1 MLLLPAFLVSRQVT
15 SPGVGGEDPGVPEG
29 PINVLI
35 IGTDGEMG
43 TPAYRFGARSDTMIL
58 AHLSA
63 DRKRTTILNIP
74 RDTMV
79 MIHGCG
85 SAPARL
91 NMINQ
96 AYDIGGLGCAV
107 KTVESVTG
115 LRVDH
120 GMEFD
125 FSGFKSMVD
134 ALGGVEVH
142 LPRPVDDPKAKLTLP
157 AGRHVVNGETALAY
171 ARLRYYGDGSDLQRI
186 KRQQW
191 LMSAMVKKARES
203 LTDPARLYAFLREVM
218 DSVKTTDGF
227 DLETLATLARSLERT
242 VPSPTSRLH
251 GGRTPPTGTGSSSSD
266 PRRTRCSTRSGGT
279 TPLRCAPAACVPSAS
294 DHAIGDVAATRTWQ
308 PGAGNQGVGNR
319 GEDADGGRTRPAGAG
334 SSALATHTPG
344 VTRVAAIVAAFPL
357 VESAAG
363 SGR

>member
-1 MLLLPAFLVSRQVT
+1 MDEMAMLRDLGRELETEPPATLGRQRRRLLAAPSRPRLRFRVRGWPAVAVAATVTAVALLLPAFLVSRQVT

-43 TPAYRFGARSDTMIL
+43 KPAYRFGARSDTMIL

-242 VPSPTSRLH
+242 GSVTYLTAPWRPYPTDRNRLILK
-251 GGRTPPTGTGSSSSD
+251 RPEAD
-266 PRRTRCSTRSGGT
+266 EVFDAIRRDDTASLCSGGV
-279 TPLRCAPAACVPSAS
+279 R
-294 DHAIGDVAATRTWQ
+294 
-308 PGAGNQGVGNR
+308 
-319 GEDADGGRTRPAGAG
+319 
-334 SSALATHTPG
+334 
-344 VTRVAAIVAAFPL
+344 AFC
-357 VESAAG
+357 E
-363 SGR
+363 